1 MSSNGNSSEEV
12 EGFYSVFNA
21 ISAPQG
27 VVLDRFFFFFF
38 VPKHSKKSNSYTF
51 IGNTEKVFISLLILW
66 IISLSL

>member
-27 VVLDRFFFFFF
+27 VVLGSFFSSFLYQNIRRNLT
-38 VPKHSKKSNSYTF
+38 VTHLLVTRKRYSS
-51 IGNTEKVFISLLILW
+51 VF
-66 IISLSL
+66 